1 LSSFRNYRSFTIDAP
16 WYWIPPKGELR
27 SLLLGLHG
35 MAQEGERFGEKLSPL
50 LDQGIGL
57 ILPSGP
63 YPMEVRGRH
72 GVRQGYAW
80 YIFTGDQP
88 GFMESMQRSEEDL
101 LNLLLGIR
109 QDAAL
114 SDLPLDLLGFSQGG
128 YLAGFMALRHANL
141 FRSCTIAS
149 ARLKHEFVESELAS
163 SPQLQ
168 MLFLHDR
175 KDPLTK
181 AEPVE
186 ESQKIL
192 QRAGVNAVIQW
203 HDEGHALGTQSVGLL
218 AQWLKDISDQ

>member
-1 LSSFRNYRSFTIDAP
+1 MRDRIC
-16 WYWIPPKGELR
+16 
-27 SLLLGLHG
+27 
-35 MAQEGERFGEKLSPL
+35 
-50 LDQGIGL
+50 
-57 ILPSGP
+57 
-63 YPMEVRGRH
+63 
-72 GVRQGYAW
+72 
-80 YIFTGDQP
+80 
-88 GFMESMQRSEEDL
+88 
-101 LNLLLGIR
+101 
-109 QDAAL
+109 
-114 SDLPLDLLGFSQGG
+114 
-128 YLAGFMALRHANL
+128 L
-141 FRSCTIAS
+141 FFKTQFNAKVDKS
-149 ARLKHEFVESELAS
+149 ESELAA